1 MCSDP
6 ITQDGNIFACRSCD
20 ECVATRRHG
29 WVSRAMAEKA
39 VHPHAA
45 CVTLTYSDATQQ
57 GRDGAAMFAYADI
70 RLFMARLRDAARYEA
85 KIGKWNIKPYVR
97 FLCAGEQGDRNG
109 RCHWHLI
116 LFTNF
121 DLSRLGKFRLS
132 GKLVSHRRDMLTVG
146 KRKRRLNWSLW
157 PLGFMTL
164 QEPDQAGMAYVLSY
178 CLKDQFTADKSKG
191 TMREARSENFATGL
205 FRMSKRPAIGEE
217 WLYRKLETLLEKGS
231 VLPSVQL
238 KIPDMSGYWHPTGS
252 FMAKLLWG
260 LVALNKRILWATG
273 ANAPQWPA
281 LLASCADNETYLKV
295 LNGSPKEQDEESFE
309 LEYAK
314 RQRFLADEKRRA
326 KTRRVCGADVAC
338 DECLHSVPSAS
349 LGGFGLERYEDEN
362 GWWQY
367 RSTPGYLAI
376 GERRKRDGNGI
387 NPLCRKA
394 GTAEARDAF
403 PRSCSD

>member
-1 MCSDP
+1 
-6 ITQDGNIFACRSCD
+6 
-20 ECVATRRHG
+20 
-29 WVSRAMAEKA
+29 MAEKA
-39 VHPHAA
+39 VYPYAA
-45 CVTLTYSDATQQ
+45 CVTLTYSDETQH

-70 RLFMARLRDAARYEA
+70 RLFLAFLRRSAAYEA
-85 KIGKWNIKPYVR
+85 KKCHWNVKPLVR

-121 DLSRLGKFRLS
+121 DLSRIGKFTLN
-132 GKLVSHRRDMLTVG
+132 GKQISDRRDMLTIG
-146 KRKRRLNWSLW
+146 KRKRRLNWTLW
-157 PLGFMTL
+157 KHGFMTL

-178 CLKDQFTADKSKG
+178 CLKDQFTVDKSKG
-191 TMREARSENFATGL
+191 TMREARAENFATGL

-231 VLPSVQL
+231 VLPSVKL

-252 FMAKLLWG
+252 FMEKLLWG

-338 DECLHSVPSAS
+338 DECLHHVPSAS

-376 GERRKRDGNGI
+376 GERRKRDGNGV
-387 NPLCRKA
+387 NPLCRKR
-394 GTAEARDAF
+394 GTLEIRDAF
-403 PRSCSD
+403 PRSGLH